1 MLIRTLALALPVV
14 LPNVIVPVEAPK
26 AFGATEPPTKVPAKT
41 VVPPL

>member
-14 LPNVIVPVEAPK
+14 LPNVIVPVPK
-26 AFGATEPPTKVPAKT
+26 AFADAEPPTKVPAKT